1 MKNKRILIASPF
13 FPYPPSFGGIFDILG
28 RIKELKKL
36 GYTLDLIYS
45 DKKKPKPKDLE
56 FLSKFINELYFV
68 KRTNKLI
75 NLFSFNPLQVVSRKG
90 LRFIDLKHNYDL
102 LIIENDSAAE
112 ILSNPSLKAENIVL
126 RVQNNESIYF
136 QNLANSTIN
145 VFKKAY
151 YYSESIKFKRH
162 SSLLFNIVNRLWFIS
177 SDEYLKDKVIN
188 ARTKGIHLPSPIN
201 LGNINRRSLDSNNV
215 LFVGALFMPNNL
227 EAIEWYLKNI
237 HKDVLKVFPKY
248 KFIIAG
254 STGKYSKSYFDSK
267 FSNIP
272 AVEVYFDLDSLD
284 FVYDKASV
292 FVNPM
297 RHGAGVKIK
306 SIHSIINGLPLVST
320 KTGSEGIGLT
330 DGVNFL
336 HGETKTEFI
345 NGVMAMLKDKPL
357 REKIALG
364 GQAFLKENNSEKILE
379 DELFTIFK

>member
-1 MKNKRILIASPF
+1 
-13 FPYPPSFGGIFDILG
+13 
-28 RIKELKKL
+28 
-36 GYTLDLIYS
+36 
-45 DKKKPKPKDLE
+45 
-56 FLSKFINELYFV
+56 
-68 KRTNKLI
+68 
-75 NLFSFNPLQVVSRKG
+75 
-90 LRFIDLKHNYDL
+90 
-102 LIIENDSAAE
+102 
-112 ILSNPSLKAENIVL
+112 
-126 RVQNNESIYF
+126 
-136 QNLANSTIN
+136 
-145 VFKKAY
+145 
-151 YYSESIKFKRH
+151 
-162 SSLLFNIVNRLWFIS
+162 
-177 SDEYLKDKVIN
+177 
-188 ARTKGIHLPSPIN
+188 
-201 LGNINRRSLDSNNV
+201 
-215 LFVGALFMPNNL
+215 MPNNL